1 MTETCAICR
10 ADLSGASTYTLPE
23 CGHTFHAECAINW
36 FRSPRDPYIAPRHN
50 IDQGIPGT
58 CPLCRAPP
66 ASKFHFCTRRGRV
79 NILRKLSRKKNTPEI
94 ITKAFKREARAKKRE
109 RDAISALRD
118 FRKKNKDILKRERQ
132 LRQMVWKANQ
142 RINDIHDQI
151 AAFDPHILVD
161 DIYVFF
167 N

>member
-10 ADLSGASTYTLPE
+10 ADLSGAPTYTLPE

-79 NILRKLSRKKNTPEI
+79 NILRKLSRKKKYTRNYNEGI
-94 ITKAFKREARAKKRE
+94 
-109 RDAISALRD
+109 
-118 FRKKNKDILKRERQ
+118 
-132 LRQMVWKANQ
+132 
-142 RINDIHDQI
+142 
-151 AAFDPHILVD
+151 
-161 DIYVFF
+161 
-167 N
+167 